1 MYRYSEV
8 AAGRTV
14 RLSIGQWSVDSAQW
28 SQCLVSAYLSG
39 ARGAGREQARR
50 RTGESIAKQA
60 AVTSSSSAWNR
71 SSREAS
77 CTAAHLRAG
86 AYSREQAARRKYARC
101 VRDGAMGAGGAALQ
115 GGVRGTRVVGRACS
129 MRTPQARRTL
139 EAARRAARRAA
150 AAATRTSHAQPRSS
164 EEGSNRRRTRR

>member
-1 MYRYSEV
+1 M
-8 AAGRTV
+8 
-14 RLSIGQWSVDSAQW
+14 RLSIRQWSVDSAQW

-86 AYSREQAARRKYARC
+86 AYSREQAARRNDK
-101 VRDGAMGAGGAALQ
+101 
-115 GGVRGTRVVGRACS
+115 S
-129 MRTPQARRTL
+129 
-139 EAARRAARRAA
+139 AARKRKAKRAKADRAA
-150 AAATRTSHAQPRSS
+150 ANRAAKRPLPDSNPLHSGQRKRHHAVSRAAH
-164 EEGSNRRRTRR
+164 G